1 MSDLVERYV
10 HQVGRHVPQKE
21 RAEIQAELRSQILDQ
36 LDDRYEG
43 APTADNVADVL
54 RELGDP
60 RAMALS
66 YGGAQY
72 LIGPEL
78 YPVMMSVLQRGW
90 VLVPVVVV
98 LVNLIVGLFGGG
110 GVDFVGLIVRVI
122 LNVLQALW
130 IFSAVV
136 VVIFAIMQHS
146 GEDLDEI
153 TGRDKEFNPFDLPE
167 VDDPAGIDKA
177 DVIAGMAFGLFS
189 VFVLLYYLR
198 VGGLTLRFDLSN
210 PGEVIP
216 VPAPWLIVV
225 ILSILAEV
233 AVSLI
238 ALRRNRWT
246 LGLLLAELG
255 FGLITVVGLYFAVFE
270 PLFAGFRTIL
280 IDVAP
285 QIADIPFFDR
295 TPLIVAVSAAAIVLV
310 ESLTKIVKLLFHRQ
324 SGSTSYNVKA
334 GM

>member
-90 VLVPVVVV
+90 AIVPIVVVV
-98 LVNLIVGLFGGG
+98 VNLIVGLFGGG

-153 TGRDKEFNPFDLPE
+153 TGRDKVFDPFALPE
-167 VDDPAGIDKA
+167 ADDPAGIDKVDTA
-177 DVIAGMAFGLFS
+177 ASAIFGTIGIAF
-189 VFVLLYYLR
+189 LLYFLR
-198 VGGLTLRFDLSN
+198 MGGLTLYYLGGSA
-210 PGEVIP
+210 EV
-216 VPAPWLIVV
+216 VPAPATWLIVT
-225 ILSILAEV
+225 ILGILGQV
-233 AVSLI
+233 ALYLI
-238 ALRRNRWT
+238 AFRRNRWT
-246 LGLLLAELG
+246 MGMLLAELAL
-255 FGLITVVGLYFAVFE
+255 GLVVAVGLYFAMFQ
-270 PLFAGFRTIL
+270 PLFARF
-280 IDVAP
+280 AP
-285 QIADIPFFDR
+285 ALLEIAPHMADIPYFDR
-295 TPLIVAVSAAAIVLV
+295 APLIIALSIAAMTIV

>member
-60 RAMALS
+60 RQLALS

-78 YPVMMSVLQRGW
+78 YQPMMSVLRRGW
-90 VLVPVVVV
+90 VIVPVVVV
-98 LVNLIVGLFGGG
+98 LVNIIAALFAG
-110 GVDFVGLIVRVI
+110 DPLNFVGLSIRLV
-122 LNVLQALW
+122 LNVMQALW
-130 IFSAVV
+130 IFSTIVV
-136 VVIFAIMQHS
+136 AIFAILQHS

-153 TGRDKEFNPFDLPE
+153 TGRDKVFDPFALPE
-167 VDDPAGIDKA
+167 VDDPAGIDKVDTA
-177 DVIAGMAFGLFS
+177 AGAIFGAIGIAF
-189 VFVLLYYLR
+189 LLHFLR
-198 VGGLTLRFDLSN
+198 MGGLTLYYLGGSA
-210 PGEVIP
+210 EVVP
-216 VPAPWLIVV
+216 VPATWLIVI
-225 ILSILAEV
+225 ILGILGQV
-233 AVSLI
+233 ALYLI
-238 ALRRNRWT
+238 AFRRNRWT
-246 LGLLLAELG
+246 MGMLLAELAL
-255 FGLITVVGLYFAVFE
+255 GLVVAVGLYFAMFQ
-270 PLFAGFRTIL
+270 PLFARFAPALLEI
-280 IDVAP
+280 AP
-285 QIADIPFFDR
+285 QMADIPYFDR
-295 TPLIVAVSAAAIVLV
+295 APLIIALSIAAMTIV
-310 ESLTKIVKLLFHRQ
+310 ESLTKIVKLLFNRQ